1 MTILKQLSTTKK
13 VISTVLLCLS
23 TMVFSIP
30 SSYAAS
36 QINIRVYSSLPENNN
51 SAHYLWYARF
61 KENLA
66 NKTGDKVKFNF
77 FPNAMLGKEA
87 DAAQQVKVGALDI
100 MISGTSIW
108 STLVPEI
115 GILDSGYLFNN
126 MNHVGRSLDGDAGNK
141 LAAIM
146 QKKANIQV
154 LGFGYSLGARNIYTK
169 KPVNTPEDLNSLKIR
184 ALPVPNFLET
194 IKSMGAVPIPMPGGE
209 VYSGLQMGVIDGVEH
224 DAPTVLTSKYYEQ
237 TKNAILSQHI
247 YNPIVAVM
255 NKQAFERLPSEL
267 KQEFLAAAKEAT
279 QYERSLS
286 STAEQQAISELKS
299 LGVNFIEVDRAY
311 YKEKTKHVHEDFVKK
326 YPQTQEIVEY
336 IYSVE

>member
-1 MTILKQLSTTKK
+1 MNNLKQLSTKIITGA
-13 VISTVLLCLS
+13 VLCLS
-23 TMVFSIP
+23 SFALVPQI
-30 SSYAAS
+30 SYAAP
-36 QINIRVYSSLPENNN
+36 QVNVRVYSSLPENDN
-51 SAHYLWYARF
+51 SAHYIWYASF

-66 NKTGDKVKFNF
+66 KRVNDKVKFSY

-87 DAAQQVKVGALDI
+87 DAAQQVKIGAIDI

-108 STLVPEI
+108 STIVPEI
-115 GILDSGYLFNN
+115 GILDSGYLFND
-126 MNHVGRSLDGDAGNK
+126 MDHVGRSLDGDAGTK
-141 LAAIM
+141 LASIM
-146 QKKANIQV
+146 QTKANIKV

-169 KPVNTPEDLNSLKIR
+169 KPVNQPEDLNSLKIR

-255 NKQAFERLPSEL
+255 NKNAFERLPAEL
-267 KQEFLAAAKEAT
+267 KEDFIAAAKEAT
-279 QYERSLS
+279 DHERSLS
-286 STAEQQAISELKS
+286 ASSEQKAIDELKS
-299 LGVNFIEVDRAY
+299 LGVNFVTVDRAY
-311 YKEKTKHVHEDFVKK
+311 YKEKTKHVHKDFVKK
-326 YPQTQEIVEY
+326 YPQTKEIVEF
-336 IYSVE
+336 IQSIE